1 MLTFLREE
9 SKALLEGIKLH
20 LDPSSAAAASFFKS
34 LCLSTRFNTECVYY
48 QRCDWDVGPGGC
60 GHETENRDE
69 VYGMLG
75 LNIISPTSSGQNTFP
90 TRLHEFLS
98 KYCTGEHVPDRLCPD
113 VNCGKI
119 GASMKYFVVSTAP
132 SELIL
137 HIQRN
142 IYDNLTGAQSK
153 DNRPVTF
160 PSVLQFSEC
169 GKFPQSYYPHSG
181 ETTYNIYANSLSGVL
196 AQSPLSRNVF
206 NVMDEDII
214 QSVPKSKLQYEL
226 TSVIRH
232 SGDSIN
238 RGHYVIDVCSRSA
251 DNVKCW
257 TRYDDDKERPTSEV
271 YRFYKERVQFCS

>member
-1 MLTFLREE
+1 LCEE
-9 SKALLEGIKLH
+9 SKALLERLKLH
-20 LDPSSAAAASFFKS
+20 LDPSPAAAAAATSFKS
-34 LCLSTRFNTECVYY
+34 LCLSTRFNTEGFFY
-48 QRCDWDVGPGGC
+48 QRCDWDVGSGGC
-60 GHETENRDE
+60 GHVTETVGD

-75 LNIISPTSSGQNTFP
+75 LEIISPTSSGQNTFP
-90 TRLHEFLS
+90 TRLHGFLS
-98 KYCTGEHVPDRLCPD
+98 EYCSGEHLPERLCPGVD
-113 VNCGKI
+113 CGKI
-119 GASMKYFVVSTAP
+119 GSTMKYFVVSTAP

-142 IYDNLTGAQSK
+142 IYNNITGVQSRDNS
-153 DNRPVTF
+153 PVTF

-169 GKFPQSYYPHSG
+169 GKFPQCFYPYDG
-181 ETTYNIYANSLSGVL
+181 EPMYNIYPNSLSGVL
-196 AQSPLSRNVF
+196 AESPLSPNVF

-271 YRFYKERVQFCS
+271 YRYNKN